1 MTHTATSRQPAVAGT
16 FYPADPHTLQDM
28 LRQMLDE
35 ATPPPGPAPRA
46 IIAPHAGYIYSG
58 PVAATAYSSL
68 RPVHDQIRRVVLLG
82 PSHRVPFTGLA
93 VSNASEFLTPLGAIA
108 LDTVA
113 IHALLALPQV
123 QALDSA
129 HAYEHSLEVHLPF
142 LQSVLDDF
150 TLVPIVVGDTDPA
163 DVAEVLEQFWADEH
177 TLFVI
182 SSDLSHYHDYA
193 TAKHMDSATSQ
204 AIETLDSEAIGFEDA
219 CGRNPVLGMLEMARR
234 HHLSAHTVDLRN
246 SGDTAG
252 PRDQVVGYGAY
263 TFTATDS

>member
-1 MTHTATSRQPAVAGT
+1 MTDNAKSRQPAVAGM
-16 FYPADPHTLQDM
+16 FYPADPQS
-28 LRQMLDE
+28 LRHMIREMLDN

-68 RPVHDQIRRVVLLG
+68 RPVHDRIHRVVLLG

-93 VSNASEFLTPLGAIA
+93 VSNAAEFLTPLGAIP
-108 LDTVA
+108 LDTQA
-113 IHALLALPQV
+113 IQELLQFPQV
-123 QALDSA
+123 QALENA

-142 LQSVLDDF
+142 LQSVLDEF
-150 TLVPIVVGDTDPA
+150 TLVPIVVGDTDPGE
-163 DVAEVLEQFWADEH
+163 VAEVLEQFWDDPA

-193 TAKHMDSATSQ
+193 TAQRMDSATSK
-204 AIETLDSEAIGFEDA
+204 AIETLDSDAIGFEDA
-219 CGRNPVLGMLEMARR
+219 CGRNPVLGMLEIARR
-234 HHLSAHTVDLRN
+234 HGLTAHTVDLRN

-263 TFTATDS
+263 TFT